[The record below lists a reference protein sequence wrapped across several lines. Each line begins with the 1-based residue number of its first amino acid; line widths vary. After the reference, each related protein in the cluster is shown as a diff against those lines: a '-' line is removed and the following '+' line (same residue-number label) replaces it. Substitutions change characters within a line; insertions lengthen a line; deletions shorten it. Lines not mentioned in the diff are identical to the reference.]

1 MSRSHLDALFA
12 DRPSRLSVAEVADLL
27 GVSDQTV
34 YQWLNKGALPGYQI
48 GRTWIVLRDDVKAA
62 LTAGSNAA
70 ARLVDETEEDD
81 TPPPTPTG
89 S

>member
-12 DRPSRLSVAEVADLL
+12 DLPSRLSVAEVADLL

-70 ARLVDETEEDD
+70 AKLVDEDQNEGEA
-81 TPPPTPTG
+81 PPD
-89 S
+89 